1 MHRVAKSTFIRG
13 ALLLPFLVA
22 NVIVA
27 LLWFWMLD
35 YQMGIVNEV
44 ISWMG
49 LPRIAFFGSEQW
61 AIPTIAF
68 VNVWRHM
75 GYTALLIF
83 AGLQSI
89 PNHVYE
95 VAILDGASPTRTFWS
110 ITMPLLR
117 PVLVLVLVVTV
128 IGSFQVFDTVAV
140 TTGGGPVN
148 ASRVI
153 QMYIYQKA
161 FGESDFGYASAL
173 SVILFLILALVA
185 FVQMKFLKGNEIG
198 SGLRNPRHEHLHTH
212 PQESVTNVSS
222 RSESRYEAVQLAPR
236 RRLGPGGHRRR
247 RHRGTVPVDAAHRA
261 VQQPFAGLQ
270 RRQPA
275 AGGLQPGAPSSGSS
289 ACRAPEEAIAE
300 GGSGA
305 AINFWLYLRN
315 SVIFASVTTAGPGLL
330 QRDGSL
336 RLLPA
341 PLARPEQRLRPLP
354 GHHDGPADLH
364 RAAQLPHDQE
374 PGPAQHLRR
383 T

>member
-1 MHRVAKSTFIRG
+1 LVPTIRGVYLSFTEYSILGDPTWIGIKNYTAMLGDELFWNAMAVTVQYVGLNIGFQTVIALGLALLMHRVAKSTFIRG

-35 YQMGIVNEV
+35 YQMGIVNEI

-61 AIPTIAF
+61 AIPTIAA

-75 GYTALLIF
+75 GYTALLLF

-89 PNHVYE
+89 PSHVYE
-95 VAILDGASPTRTFWS
+95 VASLDGASPTRTFWS

-117 PVLVLVLVVTV
+117 PVMVLVLVVTV

-185 FVQMKFLKGNEIG
+185 FVQMKFLKGNE
-198 SGLRNPRHEHLHTH
+198 S
-212 PQESVTNVSS
+212 
-222 RSESRYEAVQLAPR
+222 
-236 RRLGPGGHRRR
+236 
-247 RHRGTVPVDAAHRA
+247 
-261 VQQPFAGLQ
+261 
-270 RRQPA
+270 
-275 AGGLQPGAPSSGSS
+275 
-289 ACRAPEEAIAE
+289 
-300 GGSGA
+300 
-305 AINFWLYLRN
+305 
-315 SVIFASVTTAGPGLL
+315 
-330 QRDGSL
+330 
-336 RLLPA
+336 
-341 PLARPEQRLRPLP
+341 
-354 GHHDGPADLH
+354 DL
-364 RAAQLPHDQE
+364 D
-374 PGPAQHLRR
+374 
-383 T
+383 

>member
-1 MHRVAKSTFIRG
+1 MTTLTKQQQGTAARAGRPGSAKPARKSFIHRLGDLKVALFFVFPAMIGFVLFYLVPTIRGVYLSFTEYSILGDPTWIGIKNYTAMLGDELFWNAMWVTVQYVGLNIGFQTVIALGLALLMHRVAKSTFIRG

-35 YQMGIVNEV
+35 YQIGIVNEI

-61 AIPTIAF
+61 AIPTVAA

-75 GYTALLIF
+75 GYTALLLF

-95 VAILDGASPTRTFWS
+95 VASLDGASPTRTFWS

-140 TTGGGPVN
+140 TTAGGPIN

-153 QMYIYQKA
+153 QMYIYEKA

-185 FVQMKFLKGNEIG
+185 FVQMKFLKGNE
-198 SGLRNPRHEHLHTH
+198 S
-212 PQESVTNVSS
+212 
-222 RSESRYEAVQLAPR
+222 
-236 RRLGPGGHRRR
+236 
-247 RHRGTVPVDAAHRA
+247 
-261 VQQPFAGLQ
+261 
-270 RRQPA
+270 
-275 AGGLQPGAPSSGSS
+275 
-289 ACRAPEEAIAE
+289 
-300 GGSGA
+300 
-305 AINFWLYLRN
+305 
-315 SVIFASVTTAGPGLL
+315 
-330 QRDGSL
+330 
-336 RLLPA
+336 
-341 PLARPEQRLRPLP
+341 
-354 GHHDGPADLH
+354 DL
-364 RAAQLPHDQE
+364 D
-374 PGPAQHLRR
+374 
-383 T
+383 

>member
-1 MHRVAKSTFIRG
+1 MTTLTKQQQETAARAGRPKTAKPARKSLIRRLGDLRVALLFIFPAMIGFVLFYLVPTIRGFYLSFTEYSILGDPTWIGIKNYTAMLGDELFWNAMWVTVQYVALNIGFQTVIALGLALLMHRVAKSTFIRG

-35 YQMGIVNEV
+35 YQIGIVNEI

-61 AIPTIAF
+61 AIPTVAA

-83 AGLQSI
+83 AGLQAI

-95 VAILDGASPTRTFWS
+95 VASLDGSSPTRTFWS

-140 TTGGGPVN
+140 TTAGGPIN

-185 FVQMKFLKGNEIG
+185 FVQMKFLKGNE
-198 SGLRNPRHEHLHTH
+198 S
-212 PQESVTNVSS
+212 
-222 RSESRYEAVQLAPR
+222 
-236 RRLGPGGHRRR
+236 
-247 RHRGTVPVDAAHRA
+247 
-261 VQQPFAGLQ
+261 
-270 RRQPA
+270 
-275 AGGLQPGAPSSGSS
+275 
-289 ACRAPEEAIAE
+289 
-300 GGSGA
+300 
-305 AINFWLYLRN
+305 
-315 SVIFASVTTAGPGLL
+315 
-330 QRDGSL
+330 
-336 RLLPA
+336 
-341 PLARPEQRLRPLP
+341 
-354 GHHDGPADLH
+354 DL
-364 RAAQLPHDQE
+364 D
-374 PGPAQHLRR
+374 
-383 T
+383 

>member
-1 MHRVAKSTFIRG
+1 MTTLTKQQRDPAGRAARPKPAKSGKAGKQSITHRLGDLKIALLFIFPAMIGFVFFYLIPTLRGIYLSFTEYSILGDPTWIGAKNYTAMLGDELFWNAMAVTVQYVVLNIGFQTVIALGLALLMHRVAKSTFIRG

-35 YQMGIVNEV
+35 YQLGIVNEF
-44 ISWMG
+44 ISWLGM
-49 LPRIAFFGSEQW
+49 PRIAFFGSEQW

-95 VAILDGASPTRTFWS
+95 VASLDGASPTRTFWS

-140 TTGGGPVN
+140 TTGGGPIN

-173 SVILFLILALVA
+173 SVILFVILALVA
-185 FVQMKFLKGNEIG
+185 FVQMKFLKGNE
-198 SGLRNPRHEHLHTH
+198 S
-212 PQESVTNVSS
+212 
-222 RSESRYEAVQLAPR
+222 
-236 RRLGPGGHRRR
+236 
-247 RHRGTVPVDAAHRA
+247 
-261 VQQPFAGLQ
+261 
-270 RRQPA
+270 
-275 AGGLQPGAPSSGSS
+275 
-289 ACRAPEEAIAE
+289 
-300 GGSGA
+300 
-305 AINFWLYLRN
+305 
-315 SVIFASVTTAGPGLL
+315 
-330 QRDGSL
+330 
-336 RLLPA
+336 
-341 PLARPEQRLRPLP
+341 
-354 GHHDGPADLH
+354 DL
-364 RAAQLPHDQE
+364 D
-374 PGPAQHLRR
+374 
-383 T
+383 

>member
-1 MHRVAKSTFIRG
+1 MTTLTKQQQNPAARARRPKAAQPARTSRLRRLGDLKMALLFIFPAMIGFVLFYLVPTIRGVYLSFTEYSILGDPTWIGIKNYTAMLGDELFWNAMGVTLQYVGLNIGFQTVIALGLALLMHRVAKSTFIRG

-35 YQMGIVNEV
+35 YQIGIVNE
-44 ISWMG
+44 IINWMG

-61 AIPTIAF
+61 AIPTIAA

-95 VAILDGASPTRTFWS
+95 VASLDGASPTRTFWS

-117 PVLVLVLVVTV
+117 PVMVLVLVVTV

-140 TTGGGPVN
+140 TTGGGPIN

-185 FVQMKFLKGNEIG
+185 FVQMKFLKGNE
-198 SGLRNPRHEHLHTH
+198 S
-212 PQESVTNVSS
+212 
-222 RSESRYEAVQLAPR
+222 
-236 RRLGPGGHRRR
+236 
-247 RHRGTVPVDAAHRA
+247 
-261 VQQPFAGLQ
+261 
-270 RRQPA
+270 
-275 AGGLQPGAPSSGSS
+275 
-289 ACRAPEEAIAE
+289 
-300 GGSGA
+300 
-305 AINFWLYLRN
+305 
-315 SVIFASVTTAGPGLL
+315 
-330 QRDGSL
+330 
-336 RLLPA
+336 
-341 PLARPEQRLRPLP
+341 
-354 GHHDGPADLH
+354 DL
-364 RAAQLPHDQE
+364 D
-374 PGPAQHLRR
+374 
-383 T
+383 

>member
-1 MHRVAKSTFIRG
+1 MTTITKLPDPVAGGSRPPHRGRTARAGRGRRLGDLRIALLFILPAMIGFVAFFLVPTVRGVYLSFTEYSVLGDPTWIGTRNYTAIFADELFWNAMAVTLQYVGLNIGFQTVIALGLALLMHRVAKSTLIRG

-35 YQMGIVNEV
+35 YQIGIVNE
-44 ISWMG
+44 IINWFG

-61 AIPTIAF
+61 AIPTIAG

-89 PNHVYE
+89 PSHVYE
-95 VAILDGASPTRTFWS
+95 VASLDGASQTRTFWS

-140 TTGGGPVN
+140 TTGGGPIN

-173 SVILFLILALVA
+173 SVILFVILALVA
-185 FVQMKFLKGNEIG
+185 FIQMKFLKGNE
-198 SGLRNPRHEHLHTH
+198 S
-212 PQESVTNVSS
+212 
-222 RSESRYEAVQLAPR
+222 
-236 RRLGPGGHRRR
+236 
-247 RHRGTVPVDAAHRA
+247 
-261 VQQPFAGLQ
+261 
-270 RRQPA
+270 
-275 AGGLQPGAPSSGSS
+275 
-289 ACRAPEEAIAE
+289 
-300 GGSGA
+300 
-305 AINFWLYLRN
+305 
-315 SVIFASVTTAGPGLL
+315 
-330 QRDGSL
+330 
-336 RLLPA
+336 
-341 PLARPEQRLRPLP
+341 
-354 GHHDGPADLH
+354 DL
-364 RAAQLPHDQE
+364 D
-374 PGPAQHLRR
+374 
-383 T
+383 